1 MDFQTYTKE
10 RNKKFEEQFCDSEC
24 VIDAHHCYIE
34 QPVEEL
40 KVFLSDERSSLV
52 EFLLDE
58 MPKKGGKLKGEDKE
72 REIHHRGYDE
82 ALDEVTAL
90 LESYLLW
97 ANSTADE
104 QAVPCSHKNIAV
116 KNYSWDDEG
125 PCHNGWKR
133 ICEDCNTV
141 IEDFPHGRC
150 SGTCG

>member
-1 MDFQTYTKE
+1 MNQLNKSMNFQIYTKK
-10 RNKKFEEQFCDSEC
+10 RNEKFDKQFKS
-24 VIDAHHCYIE
+24 
-34 QPVEEL
+34 L
-40 KVFLSDERSSLV
+40 LFDERSSLV
-52 EFLLDE
+52 EFLLEE
-58 MPKKGGKLKGEDKE
+58 MPKKWGKLKGRDEE
-72 REIHHRGYDE
+72 EEIHHRGYDE
-82 ALDEVTAL
+82 ALNEVTAL

-150 SGTCG
+150 SGTCS